1 MATTASPALRPLSVA
16 IAACLVAG
24 YAAMFI
30 VWDIVA
36 PFERPYA
43 EGPVSVV
50 LGVRVFGLSAQLM
63 HALQLMVA
71 LSMAFRLWKMQR
83 LGWQLVLFTVGYMV
97 VSYTI
102 WALAYHGSDG
112 LNGSDQFDPIG
123 GFGLFYAVILVILL
137 VLTYPH
143 RKKFL
148 RSQDSEKSVRG
159 ERRKNV

>member
-1 MATTASPALRPLSVA
+1 MATRASSGHRSLSVA

-30 VWDIVA
+30 VWDIIA

-50 LGVRVFGLSAQLM
+50 LGIRVFGLSAQLM

-83 LGWQLVLFTVGYMV
+83 LGWQLVLFSVGYMV
-97 VSYTI
+97 ASFTI
-102 WALAYHGSDG
+102 WVLVYQESG
-112 LNGSDQFDPIG
+112 LIG
-123 GFGLFYAVILVILL
+123 GFGLFYAVILVMLL

-143 RKKFL
+143 RKKF
-148 RSQDSEKSVRG
+148 V
-159 ERRKNV
+159 

>member
-1 MATTASPALRPLSVA
+1 MATTASRGHRPLSVA

-50 LGVRVFGLSAQLM
+50 LGIRVFGLSAQLM

-83 LGWQLVLFTVGYMV
+83 LGWQLVLFSVGYMV
-97 VSYTI
+97 ASFTI
-102 WALAYHGSDG
+102 WVLAYQESG
-112 LNGSDQFDPIG
+112 LIG
-123 GFGLFYAVILVILL
+123 GFGLFYTVILVTLL
-137 VLTYPH
+137 VLTYPY
-143 RKKFL
+143 RKKF
-148 RSQDSEKSVRG
+148 V
-159 ERRKNV
+159 

>member
-1 MATTASPALRPLSVA
+1 MATTASPAHRPLSVA

-30 VWDIVA
+30 AWDIIA

-50 LGVRVFGLSAQLM
+50 LGIRVFGLSAQLM

-83 LGWQLVLFTVGYMV
+83 LGWQLVLFSVGYMV
-97 VSYTI
+97 ASFTI
-102 WALAYHGSDG
+102 WVLAYQESG
-112 LNGSDQFDPIG
+112 LIG
-123 GFGLFYAVILVILL
+123 GFGLFYTVILVMLL

-143 RKKFL
+143 RKKF
-148 RSQDSEKSVRG
+148 V
-159 ERRKNV
+159 

>member
-1 MATTASPALRPLSVA
+1 MATTASRGHRPLSVA

-30 VWDIVA
+30 VWDIIA

-50 LGVRVFGLSAQLM
+50 LGIRVFGLSAQLM

-83 LGWQLVLFTVGYMV
+83 LGWQLVLFSVGYMV
-97 VSYTI
+97 ASFTI
-102 WALAYHGSDG
+102 WVLAYQESG
-112 LNGSDQFDPIG
+112 LIG
-123 GFGLFYAVILVILL
+123 GFGLFYTVILVTLL
-137 VLTYPH
+137 VLTYPY
-143 RKKFL
+143 RKKF
-148 RSQDSEKSVRG
+148 V
-159 ERRKNV
+159 

>member
-1 MATTASPALRPLSVA
+1 MATMASPGLRPVSVA

-36 PFERPYA
+36 PFERSYA

-50 LGVRVFGLSAQLM
+50 LGIRVFGLSAQLM

-83 LGWQLVLFTVGYMV
+83 LGWQLVLFSVGYMV
-97 VSYTI
+97 ASFTI
-102 WALAYHGSDG
+102 WVLVYRESG
-112 LNGSDQFDPIG
+112 LIG
-123 GFGLFYAVILVILL
+123 GFGLFYTVILVMLL

-143 RKKFL
+143 RKKF
-148 RSQDSEKSVRG
+148 V
-159 ERRKNV
+159 

>member
-1 MATTASPALRPLSVA
+1 MATTASPGHRPLSVA

-30 VWDIVA
+30 VWDIIA

-50 LGVRVFGLSAQLM
+50 LGIRVFGLSAQLM

-83 LGWQLVLFTVGYMV
+83 LGWQLVLFSVGYMV
-97 VSYTI
+97 ASFTI
-102 WALAYHGSDG
+102 WVLVYQESG
-112 LNGSDQFDPIG
+112 LIG
-123 GFGLFYAVILVILL
+123 GFGLFYTVILVTLL
-137 VLTYPH
+137 VLTYPY
-143 RKKFL
+143 RKKF
-148 RSQDSEKSVRG
+148 V
-159 ERRKNV
+159 